1 MRTKGDIDRNI
12 DEPTESI
19 RRLAIEEQALRNEIE
34 QKNKELKSKNKHLIE
49 ARNLSDKY
57 LHRRNSQRSRVTKS
71 VTAKTGQTIA
81 IGDTVEICNSYTKF
95 STWPKVKAE
104 KNSIKGTRNLHKY
117 DEDRF
122 GVVFDFEKGI
132 YAGKQFNKI
141 HFTTDSG
148 KDTWRKAEYLVVHD
162 DERGKFVHSRQYN
175 WWIARGDS
183 ESSGSES
190 TTNIS

>member
-1 MRTKGDIDRNI
+1 MRRKGDIDRNI
-12 DEPTESI
+12 DELTESI

-49 ARNLSDKY
+49 ARNLRDKY

-104 KNSIKGTRNLHKY
+104 KTRLREHGTCTNTTKIGLAWFSTLKREYTQENNSTIYILRRT
-117 DEDRF
+117 
-122 GVVFDFEKGI
+122 VVKTPG
-132 YAGKQFNKI
+132 
-141 HFTTDSG
+141 
-148 KDTWRKAEYLVVHD
+148 
-162 DERGKFVHSRQYN
+162 ERQS
-175 WWIARGDS
+175 I
-183 ESSGSES
+183 
-190 TTNIS
+190 